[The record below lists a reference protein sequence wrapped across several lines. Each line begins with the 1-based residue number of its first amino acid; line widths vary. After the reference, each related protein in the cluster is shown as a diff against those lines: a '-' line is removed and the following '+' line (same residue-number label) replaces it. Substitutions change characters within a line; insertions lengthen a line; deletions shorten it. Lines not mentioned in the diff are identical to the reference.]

1 MKRFYLL
8 LASFVLVCGMAMAQ
22 PQGEPGGQG
31 RAFDPSKMA
40 EMRTEQMTKELSLN
54 DMQKAA
60 VLSLNK
66 EFFSNMQVQGAKVR
80 PEGSEK
86 PDRAEMRKM
95 FKQMQA
101 MRADFN
107 GRLQKILTP
116 EQYQKYQKNEEA
128 RRAARRSNRAS
139 MPQN

>member
-31 RAFDPSKMA
+31 RTFDPSKMA
-40 EMRTEQMTKELSLN
+40 EKRTEQMTKELSLS
-54 DMQKAA
+54 DTQKTA

-66 EFFSNMQVQGAKVR
+66 EFFSNMQAQGAKVR
-80 PEGSEK
+80 PEGSDK
-86 PDRAEMRKM
+86 PDRAQMKEM
-95 FKQMQA
+95 FKQMKV
-101 MRADFN
+101 MRDDFN
-107 GRLQKILTP
+107 ARLQKILTP

-128 RRAARRSNRAS
+128 RRERRANRPP

>member
-22 PQGEPGGQG
+22 PQGEPGGQR

-40 EMRTEQMTKELSLN
+40 ERRTEQMTKELSLN

-66 EFFSNMQVQGAKVR
+66 ELFSNMQAQGAKVR
-80 PEGSEK
+80 AEGSDK
-86 PDRAEMRKM
+86 PDRAEMKEIH
-95 FKQMQA
+95 KQMEA
-101 MRADFN
+101 MQADFN

-128 RRAARRSNRAS
+128 RRERRDNRPP

>member
-40 EMRTEQMTKELSLN
+40 EMRTEQMAKELSLN
-54 DMQKAA
+54 NTQKAA

-66 EFFSNMQVQGAKVR
+66 ELFSNMQAQGAKVR

-107 GRLQKILTP
+107 ERLQKILTP

>member
-31 RAFDPSKMA
+31 RTFDPSKMA
-40 EMRTEQMTKELSLN
+40 EKRTEQMTKELSLS
-54 DMQKAA
+54 DTQKTA

-66 EFFSNMQVQGAKVR
+66 EFFSNMQAQRAKVR
-80 PEGSEK
+80 PEGSDK
-86 PDRAEMRKM
+86 PDRAQMKEM
-95 FKQMQA
+95 FKQMKA
-101 MRADFN
+101 MRDDFN
-107 GRLQKILTP
+107 ARLQKILTP

-128 RRAARRSNRAS
+128 RRERRANRPP

>member
-22 PQGEPGGQG
+22 PQGEPGGQR

-40 EMRTEQMTKELSLN
+40 ERRTEQMTKELSLN

-66 EFFSNMQVQGAKVR
+66 ELFSNMQAQGAKVR
-80 PEGSEK
+80 TEGSDK
-86 PDRAEMRKM
+86 PDRAEMKEIR
-95 FKQMQA
+95 KQMKA

-107 GRLQKILTP
+107 ERLQKILTP

-128 RRAARRSNRAS
+128 RRERRANRPP

>member
-66 EFFSNMQVQGAKVR
+66 EFFSNMQAQGAKVR

-86 PDRAEMRKM
+86 QDRAEMRKM